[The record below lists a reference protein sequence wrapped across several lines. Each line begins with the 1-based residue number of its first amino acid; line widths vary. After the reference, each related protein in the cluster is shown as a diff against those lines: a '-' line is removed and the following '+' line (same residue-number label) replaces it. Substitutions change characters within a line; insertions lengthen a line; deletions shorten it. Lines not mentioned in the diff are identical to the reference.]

1 MKKINLLNS
10 SPKNINL
17 IKSRRSNKRR
27 NRLLALKFGKDYFDG
42 DRASGYGGY
51 YYDGRWIKTAKI
63 IIKKYKLKSNS
74 KILDIGCAKGF
85 LMHDILK
92 VSKNK
97 IKVYG
102 VDISAYA
109 KSKAMTNVKNKITI
123 CNCKKLPFKD
133 NYFDLVISL
142 NAIHNLK
149 KNECIQALKEI
160 QRVTKK
166 NAFVQVDAYRNKNEY
181 KIFLDWMLTAKTFL
195 TPQKWKQLFKKAGYI
210 GDYNWT
216 ILTLKNQ

>member
-10 SPKNINL
+10 SPKNLYL
-17 IKSRRSNKRR
+17 IKSRISNKRR
-27 NRLLALKFGKDYFDG
+27 NQVLALKFGKDYFDG

-51 YYDGRWIKTAKI
+51 YYDGRWIKVAKI
-63 IIKKYKLKSNS
+63 IVKKYKLKANS

-195 TPQKWKQLFKKAGYI
+195 TPQKWKQLFKKVGYK

>member
-1 MKKINLLNS
+1 
-10 SPKNINL
+10 
-17 IKSRRSNKRR
+17 
-27 NRLLALKFGKDYFDG
+27 
-42 DRASGYGGY
+42 
-51 YYDGRWIKTAKI
+51 
-63 IIKKYKLKSNS
+63 
-74 KILDIGCAKGF
+74 
-85 LMHDILK
+85 
-92 VSKNK
+92 
-97 IKVYG
+97 
-102 VDISAYA
+102 
-109 KSKAMTNVKNKITI
+109 MTNVKNKITI

-195 TPQKWKQLFKKAGYI
+195 TPHKWKQLFKKAGYE

>member
-1 MKKINLLNS
+1 MKKIKLLNS
-10 SPKNINL
+10 SPKNFNL
-17 IKSRRSNKRR
+17 IKSRSSNKRR
-27 NRLLALKFGKDYFDG
+27 NQLLALKFGKDYFDG

-123 CNCKKLPFKD
+123 CNCKKLPFED
-133 NYFDLVISL
+133 NYFDFVISI
-142 NAIHNLK
+142 NTIHNLK

-166 NAFVQVDAYRNKNEY
+166 NSFIQVDAYRNKNEY

-195 TPQKWKQLFKKAGYI
+195 TPHKWKQLFKKAGYK